1 MWTVPDHWGG
11 PHCSTERVAEIPI
24 ESASSGSIGAMA
36 VTNTVSLRI
45 ELARQATRS
54 SRAARLFCQR
64 SRSAWPA
71 SGLNR
76 NDARGRGASACAASG
91 GDGAR

>member
-1 MWTVPDHWGG
+1 
-11 PHCSTERVAEIPI
+11 
-24 ESASSGSIGAMA
+24 MA

-64 SRSAWPA
+64 SPKRT
-71 SGLNR
+71 SGFGAEPECR
-76 NDARGRGASACAASG
+76 PGARGVRL
-91 GDGAR
+91 RRER